1 MNLGKD
7 NNNQSLDA
15 FDDMTF
21 DDMTFDDEPLQ
32 NNFQS
37 NNIPNEDMVNVNQN
51 YNEQNMTNIQVEMQQ
66 TSEMNVQE
74 LNMQSQIPMQ
84 KGKVKKAKKEKAPK
98 APKAPKQ
105 KKSKQ
110 QNTNQT
116 NAMMLGNQ
124 PEEVLEKK
132 KLNLKV
138 IIPIIA
144 FVVIALVLVIV
155 LNLPKNTDKHITLA
169 TNTPVISND
178 TEVDNSVEVSP
189 VGDST
194 ADKDKDNNTE
204 VVDNTQ
210 NESSA
215 TVLTL
220 NNPMKIGV
228 VVNTKLE
235 GDTEYTD
242 HKSYLKIEYS
252 NFVSGYDNVKVYLDE
267 YNETATNKINL
278 PDKDTFYESS
288 VGNDLVM
295 YEITV
300 TVPDDFPTNDA
311 KHGFTGLNPEFSF
324 EIKGTEKEDALITKL
339 YEFAIPSV
347 YYIGS
352 DTSEFTIGS
361 TYTLRYMTTM
371 PMELK
376 ANGYKLTFVYSND
389 GKSER
394 YGLQSLDIPSNKDAV
409 EMTEETVEAL
419 TEETTETEV
428 NDEEQKAE

>member
-98 APKAPKQ
+98 APKQ
-105 KKSKQ
+105 KKNKQ
-110 QNTNQT
+110 QNV
-116 NAMMLGNQ
+116 NQ
-124 PEEVLEKK
+124 PEEDLEQK
-132 KLNLKV
+132 KLNLKI
-138 IIPIIA
+138 IIPAVIVA
-144 FVVIALVLVIV
+144 VVALVLVVV

-169 TNTPVISND
+169 TNTPVISDN
-178 TEVDNSVEVSP
+178 TEVDNNIEVST

-194 ADKDKDNNTE
+194 ANKDKDNNTE

-235 GDTEYTD
+235 GDTEYAD
-242 HKSYLKIEYS
+242 HESYLKIEYS

-311 KHGFTGLNPEFSF
+311 KHGFTGLNPEFGF

-389 GKSER
+389 DKSER

>member
-7 NNNQSLDA
+7 SNNQSLDA

-105 KKSKQ
+105 KKNKQ
-110 QNTNQT
+110 QNVNQA

-124 PEEVLEKK
+124 PEEDLEQK
-132 KLNLKV
+132 KLNLKI
-138 IIPIIA
+138 IIPAVIVA
-144 FVVIALVLVIV
+144 VVALVLVVV

-169 TNTPVISND
+169 TNTPVISDN
-178 TEVDNSVEVSP
+178 TEVDNNIEVST

-194 ADKDKDNNTE
+194 ANKDKDNNTE

-235 GDTEYTD
+235 GDTEYAD
-242 HKSYLKIEYS
+242 HESYLKIEYS

-311 KHGFTGLNPEFSF
+311 KHGFTGLNPEFGF

-376 ANGYKLTFVYSND
+376 ANDYKLTFVYSND
-389 GKSER
+389 DKSER